1 MIHTMNT
8 SRKILAD
15 NIRAMIVKEG
25 GSINAWA
32 KSKHLQQRQIDRLVK
47 SEHAVSLDTLDEIAN
62 ALGLMPWQLLVADLD
77 LSNLPKLVITETEVK
92 LYQRMKELIRS

>member
-1 MIHTMNT
+1 MMRNMNK

-15 NIRAMIVKEG
+15 NIQAMISKEG
-25 GSINAWA
+25 VSLNSWS
-32 KSKHLQQRQIDRLVK
+32 KSKQLQQRQIDRLVK

-77 LSNLPKLVITETEVK
+77 LSNLPKLAITETEVK
-92 LYQRMKELIRS
+92 LYQRMKELLRS